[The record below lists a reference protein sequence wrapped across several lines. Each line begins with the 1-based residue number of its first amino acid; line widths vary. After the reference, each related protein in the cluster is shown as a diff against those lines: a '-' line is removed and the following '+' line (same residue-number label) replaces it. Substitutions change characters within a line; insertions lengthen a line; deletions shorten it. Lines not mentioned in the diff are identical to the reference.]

1 MKKVSIIIPL
11 HNAESFILETLD
23 SCLNQTY
30 SNIEII
36 IVENGSKDASWEL
49 VKTIKDKRV
58 KCFQL
63 SKPNASAARNYGFK
77 KATGNYINFLDA
89 DDVISKNKIEQQM
102 NSFSKIT
109 ENFVMSCAWGKF
121 IDKTKEAIFENQSVW
136 KIEGTIEWCVNS
148 WNGGGMMVP
157 GCWLIPKQVIFK
169 AGLWNENLTLN
180 DDGEFMCRVL
190 LASKGNIFVDNAR
203 VYYRQVSNSLSKNNT
218 SSKDAN
224 SLLTSFE
231 LYEQHILQ
239 KDKSVDVKMSLAIN
253 YLNFIY
259 EYYPLFRNLRLRA
272 KSKLKNLRLDSY
284 PAVGG
289 DDFKKIA
296 RLIGFYNALRLRSK
310 LNL

>member
-121 IDKTKEAIFENQSVW
+121 IEKQKKLFL
-136 KIEGTIEWCVNS
+136 KIKVFG
-148 WNGGGMMVP
+148 
-157 GCWLIPKQVIFK
+157 
-169 AGLWNENLTLN
+169 
-180 DDGEFMCRVL
+180 
-190 LASKGNIFVDNAR
+190 
-203 VYYRQVSNSLSKNNT
+203 
-218 SSKDAN
+218 
-224 SLLTSFE
+224 
-231 LYEQHILQ
+231 
-239 KDKSVDVKMSLAIN
+239 
-253 YLNFIY
+253 
-259 EYYPLFRNLRLRA
+259 
-272 KSKLKNLRLDSY
+272 KLK
-284 PAVGG
+284 AQ
-289 DDFKKIA
+289 
-296 RLIGFYNALRLRSK
+296 
-310 LNL
+310 